1 MCYKGRKPTL
11 QVIRKSMAPCWAVVG
26 FYLLFGIYVTESK
39 KGHPIPTFFKRINS
53 EGLILDVRDQRNHIN
68 FTRPIVKKFEAAC
81 TLKVSPD
88 VVENGAA
95 VIISWSGIPQP
106 DKSDFIAFYCPN
118 DAEASQYLDYFYVTV
133 SANYASGYGR
143 NQVNVYNM
151 RSSCEFRYYQKNYIH
166 AATSNLLK
174 FKGGVD
180 APLQGHIA
188 LTGDPTQ
195 MRVMWVSGTGRFSGV
210 QNCFRFYYIISKKAG
225 MRWVKLFKYKFISI
239 VKISSFFSCV
249 VTRLSGHRMG

>member
-1 MCYKGRKPTL
+1 
-11 QVIRKSMAPCWAVVG
+11 MASWWAVVVSC
-26 FYLLFGIYVTESK
+26 LLLGLFSSEAK
-39 KGHPIPTFFKRINS
+39 KGHPVLTYFRRSNS
-53 EGLILDVRDQRNHIN
+53 EGVILDVQDLRNHIN
-68 FTRPIVKKFEAAC
+68 FTHPIVTKFAPAA
-81 TLKVSPD
+81 TLKVSPEL
-88 VVENGAA
+88 VENGEL
-95 VIISWSGIPQP
+95 VNVSWSGIPQP
-106 DKSDFIAFYCPN
+106 GKSDFIAFYCPN

-210 QNCFRFYYIISKKAG
+210 QNCFRFYYIISNKAG

>member
-1 MCYKGRKPTL
+1 MVDKTRRKGSWSTLFRCVIVLRSTRDWQKKVTQTL
-11 QVIRKSMAPCWAVVG
+11 QVIRKNMAPWWAVVD
-26 FYLLFGIYVTESK
+26 FYLLFGIFVTESK

-53 EGLILDVRDQRNHIN
+53 EGLILDVRDQLNHIN
-68 FTRPIVKKFEAAC
+68 FTRPIVKKFEAAA
-81 TLKVSPD
+81 TLKVSRD

-106 DKSDFIAFYCPN
+106 DKSDLIAFYCPN
-118 DAEASQYLDYFYVTV
+118 DAGASQYLDYFYVTV
-133 SANYASGYGR
+133 SADYASGYGW

-195 MRVMWVSGTGRFSGV
+195 MRVMWVSGTGSYLGCYI
-210 QNCFRFYYIISKKAG
+210 CFC
-225 MRWVKLFKYKFISI
+225 L
-239 VKISSFFSCV
+239 
-249 VTRLSGHRMG
+249 